1 MKYIDQISVGNYIVL
16 ESGTIVSH
24 QNEDIT
30 FEVKTLNFV
39 FFFFLYEKTE
49 EAKVES
55 KVEGKSL
62 VLTHINFDSPFGRG
76 LTRPIVLGTIDDK
89 KIYIQYVVYS
99 VDKSSGVKIFHYSF
113 LSEKNSDDTPKEQLI
128 ELQKEHGTDE

>member
-39 FFFFLYEKTE
+39 FKFVTDEKTE

-55 KVEGKSL
+55 KVEDMVFTEKALWVFASKVFIL
-62 VLTHINFDSPFGRG
+62 ISM
-76 LTRPIVLGTIDDK
+76 
-89 KIYIQYVVYS
+89 IQL
-99 VDKSSGVKIFHYSF
+99 F
-113 LSEKNSDDTPKEQLI
+113 
-128 ELQKEHGTDE
+128 